1 MRLGGQV
8 GEMKQLERYVEA
20 KKLQFTMER
29 NEAMAAK
36 LEADLALH
44 QVPMPAHACQL
55 ATWCKPRCVQ
65 VKPDELLRVYN
76 ILAQN
81 AEQLTEYYDDQAGE
95 SVKLLEAKG
104 FYFKAHRCAHLAGA

>member
-1 MRLGGQV
+1 MMQLVAQQIRALKNDEQVHTHWFTSWRMRLGGQV

-44 QVPMPAHACQL
+44 QVPYLPVGCLVRAAAVCRSNLMSC
-55 ATWCKPRCVQ
+55 
-65 VKPDELLRVYN
+65 
-76 ILAQN
+76 
-81 AEQLTEYYDDQAGE
+81 
-95 SVKLLEAKG
+95 
-104 FYFKAHRCAHLAGA
+104 